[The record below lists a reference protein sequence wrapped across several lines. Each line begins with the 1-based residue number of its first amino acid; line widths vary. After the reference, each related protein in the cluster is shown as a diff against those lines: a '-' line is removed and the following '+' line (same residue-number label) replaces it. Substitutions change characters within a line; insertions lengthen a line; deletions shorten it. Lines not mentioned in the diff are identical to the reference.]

1 MNGKVHGYGGKMTLW
16 ERLYLGEI
24 FRGLGITIRHVIRN
38 LLHTGDLPTVQYPEE
53 RRAYSE
59 RFRGRHRLMKREDGT
74 PRCVACMMCSTA
86 CPADCIHIV
95 AGDAG
100 SDEARKDKRAPKEA
114 SEKYRM
120 PKRSLWSRTS
130 SSPVESDPKTASGA
144 HPSVRNRS
152 AISTPRARQTRLS
165 ALSDGDTRKF
175 SRRDRKP
182 LLRLLRR
189 VSSSSVRC

>member
-1 MNGKVHGYGGKMTLW
+1 MNGKVHGYGGRMTLA

-24 FRGLGITIRHVIRN
+24 FRGLGITIRHVVRN

-95 AGDAG
+95 AEEHPDPAI
-100 SDEARKDKRAPKEA
+100 EKAPA
-114 SEKYRM
+114 SFEI
-120 PKRSLWSRTS
+120 
-130 SSPVESDPKTASGA
+130 D
-144 HPSVRNRS
+144 
-152 AISTPRARQTRLS
+152 
-165 ALSDGDTRKF
+165 
-175 SRRDRKP
+175 
-182 LLRLLRR
+182 LLRCVYCGLCEEACPCDAIRMDTGIYDLAADSREKFRVDKEFLLNNTTDGTR
-189 VSSSSVRC
+189 